1 MKYTITLL
9 LTLLS
14 TLVFSQNYPVQ
25 TVLKGD
31 SVVILTTEQYRDIEL
46 LLDNQRN
53 RVLLYQSDISNLKQE
68 IDSLN
73 IKLVDV
79 ETNNDSLNNV
89 IENRFSDYD
98 SLLLKYKTVE
108 SWLYNVSVDNAY
120 LYYSYRENTIMSI
133 DLSSYTLDGYYWS
146 GGFLLS
152 RRGPA
157 IDDMEWKKCNRLYP
171 QEPELGWELRYREK
185 WRPIVIKFP
194 YKIELP

>member
-1 MKYTITLL
+1 
-9 LTLLS
+9 
-14 TLVFSQNYPVQ
+14 VFSQNYPVQ

-146 GGFLLS
+146 GSFLLS